1 MCAGRCREPRRKGT
15 RVAAPSGCVVPW
27 AARASCW
34 PQPQQLLPV
43 SAAGSGRR
51 CCTGAFF
58 PAGLFGG
65 SMLFESTLAAPFARQ
80 IKQKLR
86 YPLDTGV
93 LGGRGWIAQ
102 AAHLKKPRRGFF
114 TRRTIRRVDAVRIHP
129 CSPFSRQIK
138 QKLQY
143 PVRILESL
151 VGAGG
156 FEPPKLKAA
165 DLQSVP
171 IGHSGTRPY
180 LFLQSFGLPVYVTT
194 ESAICQP
201 IIWAGRKKRRNKGR
215 DHKSPPARVRFT
227 ASGREGFSA

>member
-15 RVAAPSGCVVPW
+15 RVADLSGCIVPW

-51 CCTGAFF
+51 CCTGAFL

-93 LGGRGWIAQ
+93 LGGRGWIAR

-129 CSPFSRQIK
+129 CSPFCKTDKTETPVPGSDTGVLGGAK
-138 QKLQY
+138 QPKSEPL
-143 PVRILESL
+143 PSGASL
-151 VGAGG
+151 
-156 FEPPKLKAA
+156 AA
-165 DLQSVP
+165 ISSKVMVFVP
-171 IGHSGTRPY
+171 S
-180 LFLQSFGLPVYVTT
+180 L
-194 ESAICQP
+194 
-201 IIWAGRKKRRNKGR
+201 
-215 DHKSPPARVRFT
+215 
-227 ASGREGFSA
+227 

>member
-15 RVAAPSGCVVPW
+15 RVADLSGCIVPW

-51 CCTGAFF
+51 CCTGAFL

-93 LGGRGWIAQ
+93 LGGRGWIAR

-129 CSPFSRQIK
+129 CSPFCKTDKTETPVPGSDTGVLGGRGWIARAALLKTAHWAVFAPSSAPSPQLFESTRSMSLAL
-138 QKLQY
+138 LQNKN
-143 PVRILESL
+143 L
-151 VGAGG
+151 
-156 FEPPKLKAA
+156 
-165 DLQSVP
+165 SV
-171 IGHSGTRPY
+171 
-180 LFLQSFGLPVYVTT
+180 FAYV
-194 ESAICQP
+194 EVF
-201 IIWAGRKKRRNKGR
+201 WW
-215 DHKSPPARVRFT
+215 ARVDSNHR
-227 ASGREGFSA
+227 S